1 MMKLTKNNIKF
12 VKQRLRDGLTY
23 NYYVAMK
30 SNNISDNR
38 LYCNYEN
45 NKSTA
50 DYYEFERLPKTV
62 QKFVKEKYK
71 AKSFFYTEEYYEEED
86 NDGLHRY
93 GVYTFE

>member
-12 VKQRLRDGLTY
+12 VKQRLRDEITY

-38 LYCNYEN
+38 LYCNYKN
-45 NKSTA
+45 NKSTT
-50 DYYEFERLPKTV
+50 DYYKFERLPKTV
-62 QKFVKEKYK
+62 QKFVIEKYK
-71 AKSFFYTEEYYEEED
+71 AKSFFYTEEYYEE
-86 NDGLHRY
+86 NDGLHKY